1 MPEKAEGNYIDED
14 DVTNWPDGSST
25 ADRQKIIDGVEQ
37 LVEHITK
44 DYFYAKSFNMKYNG
58 NDRGRLYPI
67 IKQRMISVTEVY
79 ISGTLLPSAEWD
91 FDEDSIFFVNSGKF
105 TRGRNNINIIG
116 TLGWTDCPLYI
127 KKACIILCEVE
138 NDETLHE
145 TYVFKSERLGEYSYT
160 RGDTNY
166 TGIPKVDEYLDRY
179 INRRPL
185 LATY

>member
-14 DVTNWPDGSST
+14 DVTNWPDSSST
-25 ADRQKIIDGVEQ
+25 ADRQEVIDGVEQ

-58 NDRGRLYPI
+58 NDKDRLFPI
-67 IKQRMISVTEVY
+67 LEQIILSVSEIY
-79 ISGTLLPSAEWD
+79 IDGVELASGEWD
-91 FDEDSIFFVNSGKF
+91 FDEDSVYTTGQKF
-105 TRGRNNINIIG
+105 TKGHNNINIIG

-138 NDETLHE
+138 NDDTLHE

-179 INRRPL
+179 INRRPT